1 MEQKG
6 AINMYKLGI
15 IGYPLGHSISAII
28 QKAGLDSLGIDAT
41 YDVMETPPEDLIAR
55 IKYIKTNGYNGFNV
69 TIPLKVP
76 MSLFLDDIDDYA
88 NIAGCVN
95 TIKVMEDKSFF
106 GYNTDIYGFKRAI
119 PDDVDLRGKNASIL
133 GTGGASRAA
142 VVGLAEK
149 GVKEIDFY
157 TRNIINSSQTLNY
170 MRAKFP
176 EIEFNVYQIQNI
188 RSLEGTSIV
197 VNATPIGMKGFM
209 ADQMPLEGSDLD
221 KLTENTLVY
230 DIVYNPAKTILLKE
244 AEKRGLRTIGGLDM
258 LIYQAERA
266 IHIWTNKTPDT
277 KIMKIAA
284 LEAL

>member
-1 MEQKG
+1 MF
-6 AINMYKLGI
+6 KLGI
-15 IGYPLGHSISAII
+15 IGYPLGHSISAVI
-28 QKAGLDSLGIDAT
+28 QKAGLKSIGLEGS
-41 YDVMETPPEDLIAR
+41 YDVMETPPEDLINR
-55 IKYIKTNGYNGFNV
+55 IKFIKTNGYNGFNV

-95 TIKVMEDKSFF
+95 TVKVGDDKSFF
-106 GYNTDIYGFKRAI
+106 GYNTDIYGFKKAI
-119 PDDVDLRGKNASIL
+119 HETINLAGKNASIL

-157 TRNIINSSQTLNY
+157 TRNIINSRQTLEY
-170 MRAKFP
+170 VRAKFP
-176 EIEFNVYQIQNI
+176 EINFNVYQIQNI

-209 ADQMPLEGSDLD
+209 ADQMPLEKTDLD
-221 KLTENTLVY
+221 KLNPETLIY
-230 DIVYNPAKTILLKE
+230 DIVYNPVKTVLIQE
-244 AEKRGLRTIGGLDM
+244 AQKRGLQTVGGLDM

-266 IHIWTNKTPDT
+266 IEIWTGKSPDT
-277 KIMKIAA
+277 KLMKIAA

>member
-1 MEQKG
+1 MF
-6 AINMYKLGI
+6 KLGI
-15 IGYPLGHSISAII
+15 IGYPLGHSISAVI
-28 QKAGLDSLGIDAT
+28 QKAGLKSIGLEGS
-41 YDVMETPPEDLIAR
+41 YDVMETPPEDLINR
-55 IKYIKTNGYNGFNV
+55 IKFIKTNGYNGFNV

-95 TIKVMEDKSFF
+95 TVKVGDDKSFF
-106 GYNTDIYGFKRAI
+106 GYNTDIYGFKKAI
-119 PDDVDLRGKNASIL
+119 PETINLAGKNASIL

-157 TRNIINSSQTLNY
+157 TRNIINSRQTLEY
-170 MRAKFP
+170 VRAKFP
-176 EIEFNVYQIQNI
+176 EINFNVYQIQNI

-197 VNATPIGMKGFM
+197 VNATPVGMKGFM
-209 ADQMPLEGSDLD
+209 ADQMPLEKTDLD
-221 KLTENTLVY
+221 KLNPETLIY
-230 DIVYNPAKTILLKE
+230 DIVYNPVKTVLIQE
-244 AEKRGLRTIGGLDM
+244 AQKRGLQTVGGLDM

-266 IHIWTNKTPDT
+266 IEIWTGKSPDT
-277 KIMKIAA
+277 KLMKIAA

>member
-1 MEQKG
+1 
-6 AINMYKLGI
+6 MYKLGI

-28 QKAGLDSLGIDAT
+28 QKAGLESMGVEGV
-41 YDVMETPPEDLIAR
+41 YDIMETPPEDLINR
-55 IKYIKTNGYNGFNV
+55 IKYIKATGYNGFNV

-76 MSLFLDDIDDYA
+76 MSLFLDDIDEYA

-119 PDDVDLRGKNASIL
+119 PDEIDLRGKNASIL

-142 VVGLAEK
+142 VVGLAER
-149 GVKEIDFY
+149 GIKEIDFY
-157 TRNIINSSQTLNY
+157 TRNIINSRQTLEY
-170 MRAKFP
+170 VRAKFP
-176 EIEFNVYQIQNI
+176 EITFNVYQIQNI
-188 RSLEGTSIV
+188 RSLAGTSIL

-209 ADQMPLEGSDLD
+209 ADQMPVERVDLD
-221 KLTENTLVY
+221 KLSPDTIVY
-230 DIVYNPAKTILLKE
+230 DIVYNPTKTVLIQE
-244 AEKRGLRTIGGLDM
+244 AQKRGLKTIGGLDM

-266 IHIWTNKTPDT
+266 MEIWTGKKPDT